1 MSGRVLPVVLPD
13 AAEPQDSTTRGFDP
27 YNGGRLNAGGNGSN
41 ERVRNLPT
49 DRLTASL
56 QDIRAGLDEVFSS
69 ITEVGNF
76 QLNEIKLTLEI
87 TAEGGF
93 ALVGLAKAG
102 AKGGIT
108 LSFSPPKKVQ

>member
-1 MSGRVLPVVLPD
+1 MSGRVLPVVLPEGVGAQD
-13 AAEPQDSTTRGFDP
+13 AVARGFDP
-27 YNGGRLNAGGNGSN
+27 YGGDRLNAGGGSSD
-41 ERVRNLPT
+41 RVRNLPIDKLKT
-49 DRLTASL
+49 SL
-56 QDIRAGLDEVFSS
+56 QDIRAGLDEVFAS

-76 QLNEIKLTLEI
+76 QLNEVKLTLEM

-108 LSFSPPKKVQ
+108 LSFAPPKKA

>member
-1 MSGRVLPVVLPD
+1 MSGRVLPVVLPME
-13 AAEPQDSTTRGFDP
+13 AESQGSATRGFDP
-27 YNGGRLNAGGNGSN
+27 YSGGRLNAGESGGD
-41 ERVRNLPT
+41 RVRNLPT

-108 LSFSPPKKVQ
+108 LSFAPPKKT